1 MTKED
6 FTADAIHDEL
16 SDYTLNRNPP
26 DMELSE
32 IGSRVYITDIA
43 DIEISTVSEEDSHFI
58 VDGSATLEVDTDLG
72 DGDSWSDGY
81 PMTFSYEFDAEGK
94 IASQRSRFI
103 DTSSFFAGN
112 DDEYEGYLVER
123 SGHVQA
129 FQRNI
134 LDVISLLGEPISP
147 PCKKCLHRLLYINVI
162 TALECYL
169 SDFFMARIKEDKGLL
184 RRLVE
189 TTSTFKEQKL
199 TVSAVFQTM
208 DAIEKRANNYLT
220 SLVWHRLEQV
230 KKLYTN
236 VLGIKFP
243 DVSVLD
249 RAVGVRNN
257 LVHHNGRKADG
268 TEHELTEMDIRLVI
282 KAEGELIDHIERE
295 WLRKG
300 ENSEKAVPSAGI
312 F

>member
-6 FTADAIHDEL
+6 FTADAIYDEL
-16 SDYTLNRNPP
+16 SDYTVNRHPP
-26 DMELSE
+26 DDELSE
-32 IGSRVYITDIA
+32 IGSQVYITNIA
-43 DIEISTVSEEDSHFI
+43 DIEISSVTEEDSHFI

-72 DGDSWSDGY
+72 EGDSWSDGY
-81 PMTFSYEFDAEGK
+81 PMTFSYEFDADGK
-94 IASQRSRFI
+94 IIGQRSRFI

-112 DDEYEGYLVER
+112 DDYEGYLVER

-147 PCKKCLHRLLYINVI
+147 PCKKCLHRLLYVNVI

-184 RRLVE
+184 RRLIE
-189 TTSTFKEQKL
+189 TTPTFKEQKMV
-199 TVSAVFQTM
+199 VSDVFQTI
-208 DAIEKRANNYLT
+208 DAIEKRANNHLT

-230 KKLYTN
+230 KRLYAN
-236 VLGIKFP
+236 VLGICFP
-243 DVSVLD
+243 DLNVLHNAI
-249 RAVGVRNN
+249 AVRHD

-282 KAEGELIDHIERE
+282 KAEGDLIDYIERK
-295 WLRKG
+295 WVRKG
-300 ENSEKAVPSAGI
+300 KNNDDTVPSS
-312 F
+312 

>member
-6 FTADAIHDEL
+6 FTADAIHREL
-16 SDYTLNRNPP
+16 LDYTVNRHPP
-26 DMELSE
+26 DDELSE
-32 IGSRVYITDIA
+32 IGSRVYITNIA
-43 DIEISTVSEEDSHFI
+43 DIEISNVTEEDSHFI

-72 DGDSWSDGY
+72 EGDMWSDGY
-81 PMTFSYEFDAEGK
+81 PMTFSCEFDAEGN
-94 IASQRSRFI
+94 IVSQRSRFI

-112 DDEYEGYLVER
+112 EDYEGYLVER

-134 LDVISLLGEPISP
+134 LDVVSLLGEPISP

-169 SDFFMARIKEDKGLL
+169 SDFFMARIKGDKGLL

-189 TTSTFKEQKL
+189 TTPTFKEQKM
-199 TVSAVFQTM
+199 TVSDVFQTM
-208 DAIEKRANNYLT
+208 DAIEKRANNHLA

-230 KKLYTN
+230 KKLYEN

-243 DVSVLD
+243 DVTALH
-249 RAVGVRNN
+249 AAIGVRHD
-257 LVHHNGRKADG
+257 LVHHNGRKLDG

-295 WLRKG
+295 WLRKRQQQNG
-300 ENSEKAVPSAGI
+300 NRP
-312 F
+312 